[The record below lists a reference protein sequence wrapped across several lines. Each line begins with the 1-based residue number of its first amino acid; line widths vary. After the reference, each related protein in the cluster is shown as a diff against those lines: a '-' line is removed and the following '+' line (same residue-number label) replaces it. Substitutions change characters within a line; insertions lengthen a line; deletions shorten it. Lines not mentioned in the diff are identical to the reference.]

1 MRLNRTKIYRAFPEL
16 DRFDDARCERFVQ
29 AVRGGTGRRL
39 TALAKCIL
47 VSIVILVVPPIAL
60 GLIVGWIESALALGS
75 DLAYPTFVGTS
86 LIAMIAAPTI
96 GLLTRDAL
104 IRRRVRFIL
113 RTRCT
118 CLTCQDSLLGL
129 PIEPDLMVTCPRCQS
144 ASRVDAAIG
153 ELSPATDGASR
164 SSSDPD
170 TRHRPWIPERVKQ
183 KVRSLVW
190 TAFSSMAIA
199 TALGWGFY
207 EVFLWRQAQQAI
219 ALKPGAAGL
228 LTYAQTLQ
236 PTTAGEE
243 EQDGW
248 NVYLIARRKQGNVD
262 AILGQ
267 SIPPKVNDESVSPD
281 FSEIYAPTPANELS
295 EASRL
300 FKQASISEAERYL
313 KTYDDQGLWKAYD
326 PMAETRRCIMPLNLP
341 SNMPAFAIQLSE
353 LVEAR
358 KLMMVLAARMTT
370 AARRG
375 DGQEVATAYRT
386 LLSLARMTQMQPLG
400 FQYLVGVSIECTA
413 FERVCSLMRTH
424 PGTFT
429 LETLDSLINAGI
441 EQEWTPPPNHPWE
454 GDRLCNIDTAAW
466 VFSSPSRVRFG
477 KFSPALR
484 RSSEIFSPADANQP
498 VQGDLGTLDS
508 VVAEFNERAMA
519 QTHRASMTYADRRKT
534 HESTKT
540 SNLLVKLLA
549 TSCDPLLEARDTRQL
564 LRNGTAALL
573 LIERFRRV
581 NGRVPNSLEE
591 ARGNDTRAS
600 LTDPFSGEPLLYR
613 LVDSQADKLQRS
625 YLLYG
630 VGSDMRDDGGAT
642 SPAFPRFAALK
653 ASTSKTQPVLD
664 FVINDDR

>member
-1 MRLNRTKIYRAFPEL
+1 MRLIRTKIYRAFPEL
-16 DRFDDARCERFVQ
+16 DRFDDARCERFIQ
-29 AVRGGTGRRL
+29 AARGGTGRRL

-47 VSIVILVVPPIAL
+47 VSIVILVVPPIAR
-60 GLIVGWIESALALGS
+60 GLIVGWIESVLTLRS
-75 DLAYPTFVGTS
+75 DLAYPTYVGAS

-113 RTRCT
+113 RSRCT
-118 CLTCQDSLLGL
+118 CLTCQNSLLGL
-129 PIEPDLMVTCPRCQS
+129 PIEPDLMVTCPRCQF
-144 ASRVDAAIG
+144 ASRVDEAIG
-153 ELSPATDGASR
+153 ELSPAADGASR
-164 SSSDPD
+164 SSSNPHM
-170 TRHRPWIPERVKQ
+170 RHWPWIQERAKQ
-183 KVRSLVW
+183 KVRSVVW
-190 TAFSSMAIA
+190 IAFSSLAMA
-199 TALGWGFY
+199 TALSWGFY

-236 PTTAGEE
+236 PTKASEQD
-243 EQDGW
+243 QDGW
-248 NVYLIARRKQGNVD
+248 NVYLIARRKQGNID

-267 SIPPKVNDESVSPD
+267 SRPPKVNDESVSPD
-281 FSEIYAPTPANELS
+281 FYEIYAPTPANELS

-300 FKQASISEAERYL
+300 FKQASLSEAERYL
-313 KTYDDQGLWKAYD
+313 KAYDDQGLWKAYD
-326 PMAETRRCIMPLNLP
+326 AMAETRRCIMPLNLP
-341 SNMPAFAIQLSE
+341 ADMPAFAIQLSE
-353 LVEAR
+353 LTEAR
-358 KLMMVLAARMTT
+358 KLMKVLAARMTA

-375 DGQEVATAYRT
+375 DGQEVATAYRP
-386 LLSLARMTQMQPLG
+386 LLTLARMTQMQPLG

-413 FERVCSLMRTH
+413 FERVCSLLRTH
-424 PGTFT
+424 PDTFT
-429 LETLDSLINAGI
+429 LETLDSLIKGGI

-466 VFSSPSRVRFG
+466 VFSSSSRVRFG
-477 KFSPALR
+477 KFSPELR

-498 VQGDLGTLDS
+498 VQGDVGTLDS

-519 QTHRASMTYADRRKT
+519 QAHRAAMTYADRRKT
-534 HESTKT
+534 PESIVT

-549 TSCDPLLEARDTRQL
+549 ISCDPLLEARDTRQL

-600 LTDPFSGEPLLYR
+600 LTDPFSGKPLLYKR
-613 LVDSQADKLQRS
+613 VDSQADKLQRP

-642 SPAFPRFAALK
+642 SPAFPRYAALK
-653 ASTSKTQPVLD
+653 ASASKTQPALD